1 MLLLRKL
8 EMPLFRHEVIQ
19 VGKTGQAAEI
29 CADGRMKQDRTTCS
43 NSQYLLCR
51 AARVPVLIDNAAAA
65 EQTAGRVQSL
75 YVLKRYM

>member
-1 MLLLRKL
+1 
-8 EMPLFRHEVIQ
+8 
-19 VGKTGQAAEI
+19 
-29 CADGRMKQDRTTCS
+29 MKQDRTTCS

-75 YVLKRYM
+75 YVLKRYMSSNHRLESYHYVAYVAEQGGKGL